1 MTNNLQK
8 FIAKRIKTLRLQ
20 AGLTQTELEARAEL
34 GFNYINKLET
44 KESNITINTLHKI
57 IDALEVDVP
66 TFFDMQISK
75 DENMDELIIMLTELP
90 KGKRDDVI
98 QAVSQLI
105 KTLK

>member
-1 MTNNLQK
+1 MINNLQK
-8 FIAKRIKTLRLQ
+8 YIAKRVKTLRLQ

-57 IDALEVDVP
+57 IDALEVDVQ

-75 DENMDELIIMLTELP
+75 DENIDELIMLLTELP
-90 KGKRDDVI
+90 KSKRDEVVKSI
-98 QAVSQLI
+98 NQLI
-105 KTLK
+105 KTLR

>member
-1 MTNNLQK
+1 MNNLQK
-8 FIAKRIKTLRLQ
+8 YIAKRVKTLRLQ

-57 IDALEVDVP
+57 IDALEVDVQ

-75 DENMDELIIMLTELP
+75 DENIDELIMLLTELP
-90 KGKRDDVI
+90 KSKRDEVVRSI
-98 QAVSQLI
+98 NQLI
-105 KTLK
+105 KTLH

>member
-1 MTNNLQK
+1 MINNLQK
-8 FIAKRIKTLRLQ
+8 YIAKRVKTLRLQ

-57 IDALEVDVP
+57 IDALEVDVQ

-75 DENMDELIIMLTELP
+75 DENIDDLIVLLSEIPTNKRNEVINAVKQIILTL
-90 KGKRDDVI
+90 R
-98 QAVSQLI
+98 
-105 KTLK
+105 

>member
-1 MTNNLQK
+1 MINNLQK
-8 FIAKRIKTLRLQ
+8 YIAKRVKTLRLQ

-66 TFFDMQISK
+66 TFFDMQFSK
-75 DENMDELIIMLTELP
+75 DANIDELIMLLTELP
-90 KGKRDDVI
+90 KSKRDEVVRSI
-98 QAVSQLI
+98 NQLI
-105 KTLK
+105 KTLR

>member
-1 MTNNLQK
+1 MNNLQK
-8 FIAKRIKTLRLQ
+8 YIAKRVKTLRLQ

-57 IDALEVDVP
+57 IDALEVDVQ

-75 DENMDELIIMLTELP
+75 DENIDELIMLLTELP
-90 KGKRDDVI
+90 KSKRDEVVKSI
-98 QAVSQLI
+98 NQLI
-105 KTLK
+105 KTLR

>member
-1 MTNNLQK
+1 MINNLQK
-8 FIAKRIKTLRLQ
+8 YIAKRVKTLRLQ

-57 IDALEVDVP
+57 IDALEVDVQ

-75 DENMDELIIMLTELP
+75 DENIDELIMLLTELP
-90 KGKRDDVI
+90 KSKRDEV
-98 QAVSQLI
+98 VKSLNQLI
-105 KTLK
+105 KTLR

>member
-1 MTNNLQK
+1 
-8 FIAKRIKTLRLQ
+8 
-20 AGLTQTELEARAEL
+20 
-34 GFNYINKLET
+34 
-44 KESNITINTLHKI
+44 ITINTLHKI

-75 DENMDELIIMLTELP
+75 DENMDELIMMLTELP
-90 KGKRDDVI
+90 KTKRDDVI

>member
-1 MTNNLQK
+1 MINNLQK
-8 FIAKRIKTLRLQ
+8 YIAKRVKTLRLQ

-57 IDALEVDVP
+57 IDALEVDVQ

-75 DENMDELIIMLTELP
+75 DENIDELIMLLTELP
-90 KGKRDDVI
+90 KSKRDEVVRSI
-98 QAVSQLI
+98 NQLI
-105 KTLK
+105 KTLH